1 MDADS
6 SDWQVVSLA
15 DVCDLVPGFAF
26 KSKDFGDYPDK
37 VIKIKDIQPPF
48 VNSMDLEGVD
58 LSKYNKSKIE
68 KYIVYPGDYVLAM
81 TGATIGKIG
90 VITKG
95 SFYINQRVLVFRPKQ
110 DLCDKRFLYYTLL
123 NSDFLPFVLNHID
136 SESAQPN
143 ISATTIG
150 KYEFALPPIPIQQE
164 IARVLSSLDDKI
176 EVNNQINRNLE
187 EQAKAIFK
195 SWFVDFEPF
204 KNGKFID
211 SELGRIPKGW
221 ETGKFTDVVQI
232 LGGGTPKTS
241 IPEYWNGM
249 IPFFTPKDV
258 GDSIYTFATEKNL
271 TEEGLNNCN
280 SRLYPENT
288 VFVTARGTVGKLA
301 LAGVPMA
308 MNQSCY
314 ALVGK
319 NVSPLFVF
327 FLALQVVE
335 TLKKIANGAVFDAIV
350 TRDFETKSVI
360 IPPEEAINRFVE
372 LIAPIFKMI
381 HSNVIQNT
389 SLVQS
394 RDTLLPKLMS
404 GEFDINIKKENT
416 R

>member
-1 MDADS
+1 MTEWKQVKLGDICSYVCSGGTPKSNVEEYYNGGIPWLNTKEVDFNRIYETERSISQLGFDNS
-6 SDWQVVSLA
+6 SAKWVEPNTIVV
-15 DVCDLVPGFAF
+15 
-26 KSKDFGDYPDK
+26 
-37 VIKIKDIQPPF
+37 
-48 VNSMDLEGVD
+48 
-58 LSKYNKSKIE
+58 
-68 KYIVYPGDYVLAM
+68 AM
-81 TGATIGKIG
+81 YGATAGKIG
-90 VITKG
+90 IIKNRMTTNQACCNLSINPMLADYNYVYYFLKTKYDYMLSLANG
-95 SFYINQRVLVFRPKQ
+95 GAQQNLNAGIIKQ
-110 DLCDKRFLYYTLL
+110 LEIPLPELETQKR
-123 NSDFLPFVLNHID
+123 
-136 SESAQPN
+136 
-143 ISATTIG
+143 
-150 KYEFALPPIPIQQE
+150 
-164 IARVLSSLDDKI
+164 IARILSSLDDKI

-204 KNGKFID
+204 KDGKFVD

-221 ETGKFTDVVQI
+221 KTGKFTDVVQI

-372 LIAPIFKMI
+372 LIAPLFKMI

-389 SLVQS
+389 TLVQS

-404 GEFDINIKKENT
+404 GEIEVSAIEN
-416 R
+416 

>member
-1 MDADS
+1 MGFITLGSIAS
-6 SDWQVVSLA
+6 IKGGKRLPAGVSLSQIEN
-15 DVCDLVPGFAF
+15 DHPYIRVRDLNNVRILEKTEDIEYVDDETQKSIARYIVDKGDIVISIVGTIGLIAIVGDSLHHANLTENCVRLTDI
-26 KSKDFGDYPDK
+26 SKDYD
-37 VIKIKDIQPPF
+37 
-48 VNSMDLEGVD
+48 SL
-58 LSKYNKSKIE
+58 
-68 KYIVYPGDYVLAM
+68 
-81 TGATIGKIG
+81 
-90 VITKG
+90 
-95 SFYINQRVLVFRPKQ
+95 
-110 DLCDKRFLYYTLL
+110 FLYYYLISELCQDEIKKRTVGAVQPK
-123 NSDFLPFVLNHID
+123 LPLKNIAMIPVPIID
-136 SESAQPN
+136 LQ
-143 ISATTIG
+143 TQ
-150 KYEFALPPIPIQQE
+150 KR
-164 IARVLSSLDDKI
+164 IAGILSSLDDKI

-204 KNGKFID
+204 KDGKFVD

-221 ETGKFTDVVQI
+221 KTGKFTDVVQI

-350 TRDFETKSVI
+350 TRDFETKSII

-389 SLVQS
+389 TLVQS
-394 RDTLLPKLMS
+394 CDTLLPKLMS
-404 GEFDINIKKENT
+404 GEIDF
-416 R
+416 